1 MLAFTT
7 KAETL
12 QALAGKL
19 SAAEVLP
26 QVRLTAGELRAD
38 PARVPALLR
47 AAGLGGPLIVRSSAR
62 NEDTAECSNAGKFL
76 SIPNVEG
83 EKAVLEAAEQVA
95 AAMGP
100 EPDNQI
106 FIQPFLAHVELC
118 GVAFTADP
126 SAGGNYYILNYDRTG
141 STSSVTDGTGRTLET
156 YYHFKAAPTEP
167 PAPLDR
173 VIALCRELE
182 ALFGRPAL
190 DLEFAISDGKL
201 YLLQVRPLVL
211 TKPLLEL
218 EEQRR
223 SLELIR
229 EKLCASMRPHP
240 DLCGQGTVYGVMP
253 DWNPAEMIGIRP
265 RALALSLYREIITNG
280 VWAYQRD
287 NYGYR
292 APSR

>member
-118 GVAFTADP
+118 HTPLAGIDLSSCNIEGITVSDTCAELRGATIDALQASVVASLMGVIL
-126 SAGGNYYILNYDRTG
+126 AG
-141 STSSVTDGTGRTLET
+141 
-156 YYHFKAAPTEP
+156 
-167 PAPLDR
+167 
-173 VIALCRELE
+173 
-182 ALFGRPAL
+182 
-190 DLEFAISDGKL
+190 
-201 YLLQVRPLVL
+201 
-211 TKPLLEL
+211 
-218 EEQRR
+218 
-223 SLELIR
+223 
-229 EKLCASMRPHP
+229 
-240 DLCGQGTVYGVMP
+240 
-253 DWNPAEMIGIRP
+253 
-265 RALALSLYREIITNG
+265 
-280 VWAYQRD
+280 
-287 NYGYR
+287 
-292 APSR
+292 